1 MATTTTISRE
11 GQTRTIKITG
21 TPNTMFEFYI
31 KQGSNYYNFN
41 TESFTSSI
49 SILKKQTIP
58 AKGLYTVDVVIPT
71 VTSNTKYD
79 FFITPIG
86 GAKLNIDT
94 TADLKIGTLYQKG
107 TATLTV
113 TTTDDTT
120 LNIASSLTGGTATTA
135 GATVSQSG
143 AITEA
148 SGNLVYLHSIPTWD
162 ALTGGAWTNTRKV
175 TQAIV
180 HGKGTVWHVEDG
192 TNITTGLSVTGV
204 GIIDEITVSAISGN
218 KVTLS
223 AAQNLKPGQEL
234 VFTPSQWEFSSIY
247 AKANPNERQSGTTS
261 ITFANEVNVAK
272 VGIADLTVELDV
284 DEYVSIKPNAFPVN
298 VNCPVGTAIEIDCKA
313 ECTNFFGTLG
323 DLDQNTKTFKA
334 QSIPAH
340 ATSSAAIRMA
350 DTSIIGTIGVAAD
363 EAFGSA
369 GVGTVTYTPHAEM
382 IPGDT
387 DVFYYKTVDAQS
399 SPQTSSLTQGKV
411 TVTIV

>member
-1 MATTTTISRE
+1 MAETKIISRE
-11 GQTRTIKITG
+11 GQTRNVEITG
-21 TPNTMFEFYI
+21 RPGSVFEFYV
-31 KQGSNYYNFN
+31 KQSSNYYNFN
-41 TESFTSSI
+41 TLTFTSTVSE
-49 SILKKQTIP
+49 LKNQTIP
-58 AKGLYTVDVVIPT
+58 TSGKYNIDVVIPE

-79 FFITPIG
+79 FFIRPGTNT
-86 GAKLNIDT
+86 KLSIET
-94 TADLKIGTLYQKG
+94 TNDLKIGTLYQK
-107 TATLTV
+107 AKPKVTV

-120 LNIASSLTGGTATTA
+120 LSIASALTGGTAVNPNEV
-135 GATVSQSG
+135 VSQKG

-148 SGNLVYLHSIPTWD
+148 SGNLVYVHSLPTWNKE
-162 ALTGGAWTNTRKV
+162 TGGAWTNARKV
-175 TQAIV
+175 TQTIV

-192 TNITTGLSVTGV
+192 TNITTGLSVTGDN
-204 GIIDEITVSAISGN
+204 IIDEITVSAISGN

-223 AAQNLKPGQEL
+223 AAQNIKPGQEL
-234 VFTPSQWEFSSIY
+234 VFTPSQWEF
-247 AKANPNERQSGTTS
+247 
-261 ITFANEVNVAK
+261 VNVKSKAITSGVTSVTFSQDLTVKK

-284 DEYVSIKPNAFPVN
+284 DDYIDIKPNAFPVN
-298 VNCPVGTAIEIDCKA
+298 VNCPVGTTIEIDCKA
-313 ECTNFFGTLG
+313 ECTNFLGELG
-323 DLDQNTKTFKA
+323 DLDRNTKTFKV

-350 DTSIIGTIGVAAD
+350 DTSIIGTISKAAD

-369 GVGTVTYTPHAEM
+369 GNGVIEYTPHASM